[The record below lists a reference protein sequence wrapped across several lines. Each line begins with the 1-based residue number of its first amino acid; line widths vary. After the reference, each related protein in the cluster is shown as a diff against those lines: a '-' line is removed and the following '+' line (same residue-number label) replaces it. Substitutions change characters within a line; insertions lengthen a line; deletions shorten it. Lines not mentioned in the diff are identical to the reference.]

1 MIDPT
6 AQIARGVRDHRCDE
20 FDIELGSNRESS
32 AMFAIQTTKRNFT

>member
-20 FDIELGSNRESS
+20 FDIELGSNREKLSNVRGS
-32 AMFAIQTTKRNFT
+32 DD